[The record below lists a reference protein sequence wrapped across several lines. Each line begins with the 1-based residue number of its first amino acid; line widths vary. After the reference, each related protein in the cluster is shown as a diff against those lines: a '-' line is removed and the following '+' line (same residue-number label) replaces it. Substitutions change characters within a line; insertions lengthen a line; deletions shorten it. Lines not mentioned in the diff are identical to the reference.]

1 MPTICRKRKCKSAQ
15 QTKTIIAFHGTRT
28 DLPFQEFDSSLIGSG
43 LVSTNKQFG
52 GLFFTTEKEN
62 AAYYTEH
69 WVAQVKI
76 TNVTDSPVEST
87 HPPTVLKQ
95 AKEDHAIYLIEYVV
109 DGHLPSDIIVVP
121 DSMLSH
127 VEIIRWDFVGDKE
140 TTFEGWDE
148 MFDSEG
154 EDIDQYRIDDVLEM
168 MNVELDY
175 LMTIPL
181 FREYYE
187 SKA

>member
-1 MPTICRKRKCKSAQ
+1 MTTICQKCKTAS
-15 QTKTIIAFHGTRT
+15 QTKTIIAYHGTRT
-28 DLPFQEFDSSLIGSG
+28 DLPFEEFDISLIGSG

-52 GLFFTTEKEN
+52 GFFFTTEKEN

-76 TNVTDSPVEST
+76 TNVAGSPVEST
-87 HPPTVLKQ
+87 HPPTVLRQ
-95 AKEDHAIYLIEYVV
+95 AQHDRAIYLIEDVV

-121 DSMLSH
+121 EALLEH

-140 TTFEGWDE
+140 TTFEGWDQ
-148 MFDSEG
+148 MFDSEE
-154 EDIDQYRIDDVLEM
+154 EDLDQYRIDDVLDM
-168 MNVELDY
+168 MGLDLGY